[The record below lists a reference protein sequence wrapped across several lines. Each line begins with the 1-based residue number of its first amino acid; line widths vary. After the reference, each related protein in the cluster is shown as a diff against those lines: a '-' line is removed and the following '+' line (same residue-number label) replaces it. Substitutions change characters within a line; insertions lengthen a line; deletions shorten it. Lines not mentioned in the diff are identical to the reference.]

1 MHSPHTSVKVFGL
14 ACPPVRPLADQLVV
28 ADPSLV
34 AVPVEPLGYTP
45 VRWSPCEPGA
55 VKLPAVGSLPLME
68 PPPLIML
75 PAVPQV
81 PVVAVALLLAEVGPD
96 TWVCLTVTVIPLTLI
111 PLPLQIAKAVVWLPV
126 PLLPPFNATAVHL
139 SGLVSL
145 LADAIPV
152 LSEG

>member
-14 ACPPVRPLADQLVV
+14 DCPPVRPLADQLVV

-55 VKLPAVGSLPLME
+55 VKLPAVGSLPLIE
-68 PPPLIML
+68 PPPLTIL
-75 PAVPQV
+75 PAAPQV
-81 PVVAVALLLAEVGPD
+81 LVVAVALLLAKVGPD

-111 PLPLQIAKAVVWLPV
+111 PLPLQIAKAVVWLPIPV
-126 PLLPPFNATAVHL
+126 WPPFNATAVHEV
-139 SGLVSL
+139 GLVAPSPTAL
-145 LADAIPV
+145 PE